1 MHSFGGIMS
10 FQFYF
15 CPLLSET
22 NLEIKGNRLRKLA
35 PLIVIRMAQSPDDQ
49 SPDNIGL
56 ERTTELLI

>member
-1 MHSFGGIMS
+1 MS

-22 NLEIKGNRLRKLA
+22 NLEIKGNRLRKPS

-49 SPDNIGL
+49 SPDDIGL